1 MKAFDMHCDTL
12 LGGNRNH
19 LDLVNDQM
27 HISLDKL
34 GAFEHYVQCF
44 AIFIRI
50 SSVDRMRS
58 IFTTERLHITKRR
71 PKSTRTEW
79 SGRITAG
86 NWLKRKNRLPAS

>member
-44 AIFIRI
+44 AIFIPDP
-50 SSVDRMRS
+50 VPWAGCDR
-58 IFTTERLHITKRR
+58 FLR
-71 PKSTRTEW
+71 PNVCILQS
-79 SGRITAG
+79 AD
-86 NWLKRKNRLPAS
+86 RKVRGPNGVGA